1 MATLTSPIRERTLIP
16 LSELRTREEAVV
28 HITDLEYEER
38 ISLAAMGLREDAT
51 FRLCQQGTPCIVQVE
66 ATRLG
71 LSREVT
77 ERILVR
83 RCEQCSDT

>member
-1 MATLTSPIRERTLIP
+1 MATLTSPIREETLIP
-16 LSELRTREEAVV
+16 LSELKTSEEAVV
-28 HITDLEYEER
+28 HVANLEYEER

-71 LSREVT
+71 LSREVS

-83 RCEQCSDT
+83 RCDQCNDS

>member
-1 MATLTSPIRERTLIP
+1 MATLTSPIREETLIP
-16 LSELRTREEAVV
+16 LSELKMSEEAVV
-28 HITDLEYEER
+28 HAANLEYEER

-83 RCEQCSDT
+83 RCDQCNDS

>member
-1 MATLTSPIRERTLIP
+1 MATLTSPIREEILIP
-16 LSELRTREEAVV
+16 LSELKTSEEAVV
-28 HITDLEYEER
+28 HVANLEYEER

-83 RCEQCSDT
+83 RCDQCNDS

>member
-1 MATLTSPIRERTLIP
+1 MATLTSPIREEILIP
-16 LSELRTREEAVV
+16 LSELKMSEEAVV
-28 HITDLEYEER
+28 HVANLEYEER

-83 RCEQCSDT
+83 RCDQCNDS

>member
-1 MATLTSPIRERTLIP
+1 MATLTSPIREESFIP
-16 LSELRTREEAVV
+16 LSELKMSEEAVV
-28 HITDLEYEER
+28 HAANLEYEER

-83 RCEQCSDT
+83 RCNQCNDS

>member
-1 MATLTSPIRERTLIP
+1 MATLPSPISEQTLIP
-16 LSELRTREEAVV
+16 LSQLRTSEEAVV
-28 HITDLEYEER
+28 HVADLEFEER
-38 ISLAAMGLREDAT
+38 VSLAAMGLREDAT

-83 RCEQCSDT
+83 RCDQCNDS

>member
-1 MATLTSPIRERTLIP
+1 MAALTNPIREQTLIP
-16 LSELRTREEAVV
+16 LSELRTSEEAVV
-28 HITDLEYEER
+28 HVANLEYEER

-83 RCEQCSDT
+83 RCDQCNDS

>member
-1 MATLTSPIRERTLIP
+1 MATLNSPIREQTLIP
-16 LSELRTREEAVV
+16 LSELGTSEEAVV
-28 HITDLEYEER
+28 HVADLEYEER

-51 FRLCQQGTPCIVQVE
+51 FRLCQQGSPCIVQVE

>member
-1 MATLTSPIRERTLIP
+1 MATLTSPIREETLIP
-16 LSELRTREEAVV
+16 LSELKTSEEAVV
-28 HITDLEYEER
+28 HVANLEYEER

-71 LSREVT
+71 LSHEVT

-83 RCEQCSDT
+83 RCDQCNDS

>member
-1 MATLTSPIRERTLIP
+1 MATLTSPIREETLIP
-16 LSELRTREEAVV
+16 LSELRTSEEAVV
-28 HITDLEYEER
+28 HIANLEYEER

-83 RCEQCSDT
+83 RCDQCNDS